1 MTSIG
6 GLLAILGFG
15 SLVLPAFGLQ
25 FKLLSAVEGAQPW
38 FGVVLGVVGL
48 VLLVVG
54 FMQHGKH
61 QEHQPQ
67 HPPPTG

>member
-54 FMQHGKH
+54 FMRNGKR
-61 QEHQPQ
+61 QEQQLQQPQ
-67 HPPPTG
+67 QT

>member
-54 FMQHGKH
+54 FMQNGKQ
-61 QEHQPQ
+61 QEQQPQ
-67 HPPPTG
+67 QPQ

>member
-1 MTSIG
+1 MTSFG

-54 FMQHGKH
+54 FMQNGKQ
-61 QEHQPQ
+61 QEQQPQ
-67 HPPPTG
+67 PQQMQ

>member
-1 MTSIG
+1 MTSFG

-54 FMQHGKH
+54 FMQTGKQ
-61 QEHQPQ
+61 QEQQPQ
-67 HPPPTG
+67 QPQQT

>member
-1 MTSIG
+1 MTSFG

-54 FMQHGKH
+54 FMQNGKQ
-61 QEHQPQ
+61 QEQQPQ
-67 HPPPTG
+67 QTQ

>member
-1 MTSIG
+1 MTSFG
-6 GLLAILGFG
+6 GLLALLGFG

-54 FMQHGKH
+54 FMQNGKQ
-61 QEHQPQ
+61 QEQQPQ
-67 HPPPTG
+67 QPQQT

>member
-1 MTSIG
+1 MTSFG

-54 FMQHGKH
+54 FMRNGKQ
-61 QEHQPQ
+61 QEQQLQQPQ
-67 HPPPTG
+67 QT

>member
-1 MTSIG
+1 MTSSG

-15 SLVLPAFGLQ
+15 PLALPAGGLQ

-54 FMQHGKH
+54 FMQNGKQ
-61 QEHQPQ
+61 QEQQPQ
-67 HPPPTG
+67 QPQQT

>member
-54 FMQHGKH
+54 FMQNGKQ
-61 QEHQPQ
+61 QEQQPQ
-67 HPPPTG
+67 QPQQT

>member
-1 MTSIG
+1 MPSFG

-54 FMQHGKH
+54 FMRNGKQ
-61 QEHQPQ
+61 QEQQLQQPQ
-67 HPPPTG
+67 QT

>member
-1 MTSIG
+1 MTSFG
-6 GLLAILGFG
+6 GLLVILGFG

-54 FMQHGKH
+54 FMQNGKQ
-61 QEHQPQ
+61 QEQQPQ
-67 HPPPTG
+67 QPQQT

>member
-15 SLVLPAFGLQ
+15 SLILPAFGMQ
-25 FKLLSAVEGAQPW
+25 FRLLSAVEGAQPW

-54 FMQHGKH
+54 FMQNGKQ
-61 QEHQPQ
+61 QEQQPQ
-67 HPPPTG
+67 QTQ

>member
-1 MTSIG
+1 MTSFG

-48 VLLVVG
+48 VLLVDG
-54 FMQHGKH
+54 FMQNGKQ
-61 QEHQPQ
+61 QEQQPQ
-67 HPPPTG
+67 QPQQT

>member
-1 MTSIG
+1 MTSFG

-38 FGVVLGVVGL
+38 FGVILGVVGL

-54 FMQHGKH
+54 FMQNGKQ
-61 QEHQPQ
+61 QEQQPQ
-67 HPPPTG
+67 QPQQT

>member
-15 SLVLPAFGLQ
+15 SLVLPAFGRQ

-54 FMQHGKH
+54 FMQNGKQ
-61 QEHQPQ
+61 QEQQPQ
-67 HPPPTG
+67 QPQQT

>member
-25 FKLLSAVEGAQPW
+25 FKLLSAVAGAQPW

-54 FMQHGKH
+54 FMQNGKQ
-61 QEHQPQ
+61 QEQQPQ
-67 HPPPTG
+67 QPQ

>member
-54 FMQHGKH
+54 FMQNGKQ
-61 QEHQPQ
+61 QEQQLQQPQ
-67 HPPPTG
+67 QT

>member
-1 MTSIG
+1 MTSFG

-54 FMQHGKH
+54 FMQNSKQ
-61 QEHQPQ
+61 QEHPQPQ
-67 HPPPTG
+67 QMQ